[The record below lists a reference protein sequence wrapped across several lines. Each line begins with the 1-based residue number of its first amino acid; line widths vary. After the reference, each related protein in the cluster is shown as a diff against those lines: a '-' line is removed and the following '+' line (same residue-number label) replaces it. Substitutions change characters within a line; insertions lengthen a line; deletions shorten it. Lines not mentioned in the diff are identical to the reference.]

1 MNDYKISFI
10 VELRPK
16 EVFDAIIN
24 VRGWWGEDV
33 QGNTDTVGDEFTYRV
48 EGVHFCKLRVT
59 ELIPNKKVTWLVL
72 DNNMSFV
79 EDQTEW
85 VGTTISFEIGRE
97 NGQTEVRF
105 THVGLQSQFECFDVC
120 SDAWGSLM
128 HTSLPSLISTETL
141 SYRPKL
147 LLVRRHL
154 RCWGAVGLPARRRHR
169 TPGEGTAALGG
180 RRRFRQRTVSSS
192 TWAPAPSPAF
202 GQHCPHILRPC
213 SGAGMAHFRDA
224 CADCPLREACTTSK
238 AGRTI
243 EIPAYEELV
252 RAQRERCAGPEL
264 CCRLPRGPSQGRA
277 QVRPLDEAPPWGR
290 RARVRGGRKVD
301 PISTC

>member
-72 DNNMSFV
+72 ENNMSFV

-85 VGTTISFEIGRE
+85 VGTTISFEIGRQ

-128 HTSLPSLISTETL
+128 HTSLPSLISTGTG
-141 SYRPKL
+141 RPYK
-147 LLVRRHL
+147 
-154 RCWGAVGLPARRRHR
+154 
-169 TPGEGTAALGG
+169 
-180 RRRFRQRTVSSS
+180 
-192 TWAPAPSPAF
+192 
-202 GQHCPHILRPC
+202 
-213 SGAGMAHFRDA
+213 
-224 CADCPLREACTTSK
+224 K
-238 AGRTI
+238 AG
-243 EIPAYEELV
+243 
-252 RAQRERCAGPEL
+252 
-264 CCRLPRGPSQGRA
+264 
-277 QVRPLDEAPPWGR
+277 VRPGDA
-290 RARVRGGRKVD
+290 VV
-301 PISTC
+301 

>member
-16 EVFDAIIN
+16 DVFDAIIN

-72 DNNMSFV
+72 ENNMSFV

-85 VGTTISFEIGRE
+85 VGTTISFEIGRQ

-128 HTSLPSLISTETL
+128 HTSLPSLISTGTG
-141 SYRPKL
+141 RPYK
-147 LLVRRHL
+147 
-154 RCWGAVGLPARRRHR
+154 
-169 TPGEGTAALGG
+169 
-180 RRRFRQRTVSSS
+180 
-192 TWAPAPSPAF
+192 
-202 GQHCPHILRPC
+202 
-213 SGAGMAHFRDA
+213 
-224 CADCPLREACTTSK
+224 K
-238 AGRTI
+238 AG
-243 EIPAYEELV
+243 
-252 RAQRERCAGPEL
+252 
-264 CCRLPRGPSQGRA
+264 
-277 QVRPLDEAPPWGR
+277 VRPGDA
-290 RARVRGGRKVD
+290 VV
-301 PISTC
+301 

>member
-10 VELRPK
+10 VEQSPK

-72 DNNMSFV
+72 ENNMSFV

-85 VGTTISFEIGRE
+85 VGTTISFEIGRQ

-128 HTSLPSLISTETL
+128 HTSLPSLISTGTG
-141 SYRPKL
+141 RPYK
-147 LLVRRHL
+147 
-154 RCWGAVGLPARRRHR
+154 
-169 TPGEGTAALGG
+169 
-180 RRRFRQRTVSSS
+180 
-192 TWAPAPSPAF
+192 
-202 GQHCPHILRPC
+202 
-213 SGAGMAHFRDA
+213 
-224 CADCPLREACTTSK
+224 K
-238 AGRTI
+238 AG
-243 EIPAYEELV
+243 
-252 RAQRERCAGPEL
+252 
-264 CCRLPRGPSQGRA
+264 
-277 QVRPLDEAPPWGR
+277 VRPGDA
-290 RARVRGGRKVD
+290 VV
-301 PISTC
+301 